1 MIFLVLVLSY
11 LIGSISG
18 SFILGKLFLHK
29 DVRNYGSGNAGTTN
43 AMRVFGKK
51 IGSLTFII
59 DMLKG
64 ILVVLLLKKFFPEYL
79 FLGVLFCILG
89 HDFPFYMKFKGGKG
103 VATSLGSFIFI
114 NIKLTFIPG
123 MIMLITLL
131 STKIMSLSSIL
142 FLSALLVSYIGFG
155 SYSIYEKIIIAIVC
169 LLGIV
174 RHKSN
179 IKRFIEGKELK
190 LGGKNEK

>member
-1 MIFLVLVLSY
+1 MIFIVLVISY

-18 SFILGKLFLHK
+18 SFILGKLLLKK

-51 IGSLTFII
+51 IGILTFII

-79 FLGVLFCILG
+79 FLGVLFCVLG

-103 VATSLGSFIFI
+103 VATSLGAFILI
-114 NIKLTFIPG
+114 SIKLTFIPG
-123 MIMLITLL
+123 IIMLISLL
-131 STKIMSLSSIL
+131 SIKIVSLSSIL
-142 FLSALLVSYIGFG
+142 FLLSLLVSYIGFG
-155 SYSIYEKIIIAIVC
+155 SYSLSENIVIVIIC

-179 IKRFIEGKELK
+179 IKRLIEGKELK
-190 LGGKNEK
+190 IGGRNEK

>member
-1 MIFLVLVLSY
+1 MIFIVLVISY

-18 SFILGKLFLHK
+18 SFILGKLLLKK

-51 IGSLTFII
+51 IGILTFII

-79 FLGVLFCILG
+79 FLGVLFCVLG

-103 VATSLGSFIFI
+103 VATSLGAFILI
-114 NIKLTFIPG
+114 SIKLTFIPG
-123 MIMLITLL
+123 IIMLISLL
-131 STKIMSLSSIL
+131 SIKIVSLSSIL
-142 FLSALLVSYIGFG
+142 FLLALLVSYIGFG
-155 SYSIYEKIIIAIVC
+155 SYSLSENIVIVIIC

-179 IKRFIEGKELK
+179 IKRLIEGKELK
-190 LGGKNEK
+190 IGGRNEK

>member
-79 FLGVLFCILG
+79 FLVFLFCILG

-179 IKRFIEGKELK
+179 IKRLIEGKELK

>member
-1 MIFLVLVLSY
+1 MIFIVLVISY

-18 SFILGKLFLHK
+18 SFILGKLLLKK

-51 IGSLTFII
+51 IGILTFII

-79 FLGVLFCILG
+79 FLGVLFCVLG

-103 VATSLGSFIFI
+103 VATSLGAFILI
-114 NIKLTFIPG
+114 SIKLTFIPG
-123 MIMLITLL
+123 IIMLISLL
-131 STKIMSLSSIL
+131 SIKIVSLSSIL
-142 FLSALLVSYIGFG
+142 FLLALLVSYIGFG
-155 SYSIYEKIIIAIVC
+155 SYSLSENIVIVIIC
-169 LLGIV
+169 LLSIV

-179 IKRFIEGKELK
+179 IKRLIEGKELK
-190 LGGKNEK
+190 IGGRNEK

>member
-64 ILVVLLLKKFFPEYL
+64 ILVVLLLKKFFPEYS

-179 IKRFIEGKELK
+179 IKRLIEGKELK

>member
-179 IKRFIEGKELK
+179 IKRLIEGKELK